1 MKYLMLILLMISNF
15 LFLFIV
21 NVQAI
26 PGYDPDFKGHHLR
39 ITHVSW
45 ITHQEFPKSLISW
58 LDNYNTSKFSYIL
71 MNFTTEI
78 WNPNAVPVLIGS
90 DDVYKKGAQL
100 KVESNTIRVDV
111 ADLVGCFDSHYP
123 KTDLNDQSCFTQPS
137 KEYNLAPAGLSRING
152 SVVVRFNQSDVLG
165 WPEGNYSIFFWTI
178 SSIPL
183 YVVSNTS
190 GVFQILGEVPD
201 DWGSIKGLGYS
212 ATLYG
217 ILPFSSIVILYG
229 PILLVIFFVIWKVKK
244 KGARKNG
251 K

>member
-1 MKYLMLILLMISNF
+1 MLLISNF
-15 LFLFIV
+15 LFLTAV
-21 NVQAI
+21 NVLAI
-26 PGYDPDFKGHHLR
+26 PGYDPDFKGGHER
-39 ITHVSW
+39 IVHVSW
-45 ITHQEFPKSLISW
+45 ISHEEFPKSLISK

-123 KTDLNDQSCFTQPS
+123 KTDPKDQSCSKEPS
-137 KEYNLAPAGLSRING
+137 YEYNLAPAGLSRING
-152 SVVVRFNQSDVLG
+152 SVVVRFNQSGVLG
-165 WPEGNYSIFFWTI
+165 WPEGNYSIFFWTG

-183 YVVSNTS
+183 HIVSNSS
-190 GVFQILGEVPD
+190 GIFQIPGEVPD
-201 DWGSIKGLGYS
+201 DWGSIKGLGYR
-212 ATLYG
+212 ATVYG
-217 ILPFSSIVILYG
+217 ILPLSSIAILYG
-229 PILLVIFFVIWKVKK
+229 SILLATIFVVWKVKK
-244 KGARKNG
+244 RNNQKTG